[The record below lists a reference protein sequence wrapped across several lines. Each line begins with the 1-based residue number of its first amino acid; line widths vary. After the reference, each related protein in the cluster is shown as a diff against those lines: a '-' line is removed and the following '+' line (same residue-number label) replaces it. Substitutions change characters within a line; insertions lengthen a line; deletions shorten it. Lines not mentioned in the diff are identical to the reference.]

1 MFKGKIDVILCKLIY
16 RDLAGYV
23 FDVPAEGYD
32 ELYGEE
38 QIRKYAV
45 VFNLFSKDFKNIL
58 DVGCATGLLTDYL
71 KYIGFR
77 EEYIGL
83 DKDFE
88 RVKYA
93 KKKRSGEYV
102 VGDAHHLPFRDKCV
116 DLTVCFTVIHLLEL
130 NKVVQEIVRV
140 SRSFTVITLLKKR
153 IDLKE
158 KLLNIL
164 KNVGRVRELEDK
176 YSADQ
181 IFLVELQKD

>member
-1 MFKGKIDVILCKLIY
+1 
-16 RDLAGYV
+16 
-23 FDVPAEGYD
+23 
-32 ELYGEE
+32 
-38 QIRKYAV
+38 
-45 VFNLFSKDFKNIL
+45 
-58 DVGCATGLLTDYL
+58 
-71 KYIGFR
+71 
-77 EEYIGL
+77 
-83 DKDFE
+83 
-88 RVKYA
+88 
-93 KKKRSGEYV
+93 
-102 VGDAHHLPFRDKCV
+102 
-116 DLTVCFTVIHLLEL
+116 VIHLLEL